1 MRKLIVIVLCLWASV
16 TLYAQDGKK
25 FSPEKFEA
33 DLQEFIKKEAN
44 LDAQEAARFFPLLK
58 EMHKQQRAI
67 YGRMME
73 LGRSKPA
80 SEVACAEAIKHRDKC
95 NLELRELEQ
104 TFHKRMLRVLP
115 ASKLYDAIRAESR
128 FHRRMMRGTHG
139 GFGGGFNG
147 GGNGGFKGG
156 FWPGGP
162 GGPGGPGSPG
172 GFNGMMPGKR
182 N

>member
-1 MRKLIVIVLCLWASV
+1 MRKLRVIVFCLYASV

-33 DLQEFIKKEAN
+33 DLQEFVKKEAN
-44 LDAQEAARFFPLLK
+44 MDAQEAARFFPLLK

-80 SEVACAEAIKHRDKC
+80 SEAACAEAIKHRDKC

-115 ASKLYDAIRAESR
+115 ASKLYDAIQAESR
-128 FHRRMMRGTHG
+128 FHRRMMRGAN
-139 GFGGGFNG
+139 GGFNAG
-147 GGNGGFKGG
+147 ANGGFKGG
-156 FWPGGP
+156 FHRPGGP
-162 GGPGGPGSPG
+162 GGPGGP
-172 GFNGMMPGKR
+172 NGKMPGKR